1 LLAGFCGPQ
10 QEQDRKQQQGQDG
23 ADGGHGNGGEWMAS
37 AALGLL
43 TLQSYRL
50 GSGSA
55 P

>member
-1 LLAGFCGPQ
+1 LLTGLCGPQ
-10 QEQDRKQQQGQDG
+10 QEQDREKQQGQDG

-37 AALGLL
+37 AAHGLL
-43 TLQSYRL
+43 VMKSYRV

>member
-1 LLAGFCGPQ
+1 LLTGFREPQ
-10 QEQDRKQQQGQDG
+10 QEQNRKQQQGQDG

-43 TLQSYRL
+43 VMESYRL